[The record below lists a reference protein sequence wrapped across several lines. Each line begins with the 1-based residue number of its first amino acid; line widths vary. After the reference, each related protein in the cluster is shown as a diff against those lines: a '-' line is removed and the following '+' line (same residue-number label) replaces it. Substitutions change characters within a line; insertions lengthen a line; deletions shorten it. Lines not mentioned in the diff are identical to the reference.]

1 MHMSFI
7 LPMQQM
13 ITTTKH
19 SIIVII
25 LSIAIAAAIPFLYKH
40 NERKI
45 SYQTFHRGSGWGYN
59 IVVNGKLSIHQEY
72 IPAIAEKKEFSTE
85 IQAKE
90 TAQLVVYKLKNNKSP
105 TLTKTEVEQICGVN

>member
-1 MHMSFI
+1 
-7 LPMQQM
+7 MQKM

-25 LSIAIAAAIPFLYKH
+25 LSIAIAAAIPFLCKH
-40 NERKI
+40 NEERKI
-45 SYQTFHRGSGWGYN
+45 SYQTFHRRSGWGYN
-59 IVVNGKLSIHQEY
+59 IVVDGKLSIHQEY

-85 IQAKE
+85 TQAKE